1 MYPAW
6 GGYGGGGPQPQHFC
20 PRTQPFRGPPPP
32 AGGFG
37 GYGAPS
43 PAAASN
49 FSSLHEQHLQQMQQ
63 LQQLHQRQLQSVLHY
78 NNNAN
83 NANSA
88 ASSFSAAPGPAAP
101 QQWTGPAAGFPPAHF
116 TPDPAPNRGAAQPE
130 PPSAPPPAAKTSPS
144 TPTHTSNTTTNT
156 HTTTSTA
163 DSPAAEPKEK
173 TTDLST
179 MSLQARTS
187 FTTTSDHSEST
198 LDHSQ
203 SSLTLGLTE
212 NSHVHG
218 LNVQHQP
225 LYSTFLHP
233 WFYSALNPFYITVQ
247 VD

>member
-101 QQWTGPAAGFPPAHF
+101 PQWTGPAAGFPGPPAHF

-187 FTTTSDHSEST
+187 FTMPSDHSEST

-233 WFYSALNPFYITVQ
+233 CF
-247 VD
+247 